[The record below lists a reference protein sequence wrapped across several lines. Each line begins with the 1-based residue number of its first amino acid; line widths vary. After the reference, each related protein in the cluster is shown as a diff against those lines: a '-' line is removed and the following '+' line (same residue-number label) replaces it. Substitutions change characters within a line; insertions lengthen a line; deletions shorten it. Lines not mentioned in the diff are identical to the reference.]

1 MGKREREG
9 NIGQGLFSP
18 GTAPSHAYLRDS
30 KRRVGRY
37 AYACDTNMRHTH
49 THTRMTYTSAP
60 RVSSVP
66 TSSRRARFQCMYT
79 RACVKERVYVCRR
92 SRRCASSRSEPERVK
107 AYAYCLRT
115 HTDGGR
121 STTITTTTT
130 TAAPSRV

>member
-49 THTRMTYTSAP
+49 THTHDIHERAACFQRAYIIASRAFP
-60 RVSSVP
+60 VYVHACVCEGACIRVSPIAQMCKLPV
-66 TSSRRARFQCMYT
+66 
-79 RACVKERVYVCRR
+79 
-92 SRRCASSRSEPERVK
+92 
-107 AYAYCLRT
+107 
-115 HTDGGR
+115 
-121 STTITTTTT
+121 
-130 TAAPSRV
+130 